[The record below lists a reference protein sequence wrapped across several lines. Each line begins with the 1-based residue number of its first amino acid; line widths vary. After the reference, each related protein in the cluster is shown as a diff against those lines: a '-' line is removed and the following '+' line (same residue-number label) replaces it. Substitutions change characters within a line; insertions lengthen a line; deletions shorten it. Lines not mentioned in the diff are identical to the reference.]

1 MKKQEHQKRIC
12 IHCQSRLRPGFNHN
26 LALSLTCIQTEVL
39 VFFFTNKLHDH
50 RSELAKKKI
59 TLAFLFEKKKKIKEK
74 CLAELR
80 TDWIQACVSG
90 PVLQAAGLD
99 QVRTLLVDIWNIYH
113 QKYLLLNF
121 ENNKSHIPAE
131 NYNFRQ
137 RS

>member
-1 MKKQEHQKRIC
+1 MHTLPVKTKAWIQSQFGIIFDLYSNWSASLFLHKQAARSPKW
-12 IHCQSRLRPGFNHN
+12 
-26 LALSLTCIQTEVL
+26 TCEEKNN
-39 VFFFTNKLHDH
+39 FFL
-50 RSELAKKKI
+50 
-59 TLAFLFEKKKKIKEK
+59 KKIKEK

-99 QVRTLLVDIWNIYH
+99 QVRTLLVDIWKIYH

>member
-1 MKKQEHQKRIC
+1 MHTLPVKTKAWI
-12 IHCQSRLRPGFNHN
+12 QSQFGIIFDLYSNWS
-26 LALSLTCIQTEVL
+26 ASLSLHKQAAWSPKWTCEEKNNSCIS
-39 VFFFTNKLHDH
+39 FWK
-50 RSELAKKKI
+50 
-59 TLAFLFEKKKKIKEK
+59 KKKKIKEK

>member
-1 MKKQEHQKRIC
+1 MRTLPVKTKAWIQSQFGIIFDLYSNWSASLFLHKQAAWSPKWTCEEKNNSC
-12 IHCQSRLRPGFNHN
+12 ISF
-26 LALSLTCIQTEVL
+26 
-39 VFFFTNKLHDH
+39 
-50 RSELAKKKI
+50 
-59 TLAFLFEKKKKIKEK
+59 
-74 CLAELR
+74 ELR
-80 TDWIQACVSG
+80 TDWIQAYVSG
-90 PVLQAAGLD
+90 PVLQAASLD